1 MKLLAVL
8 ALSGLTVSV
17 SASGVQSGP
26 PAPGPEL
33 KKFAVMVGTW
43 KYEGT
48 AEKTALGPAAK
59 VSGTQTGQLIMGG
72 YVLQWTGQE
81 NGAFGGI
88 QWGEMDA
95 YDTAAKA
102 YTFYGYQNDGT
113 TWSGTYSIAGSTWK
127 GTSTMVV
134 KGTKYWAR
142 SEMVLAADG
151 KSATWTQDLSTDG
164 GKTWVKFQSQKLT
177 KQ

>member
-17 SASGVQSGP
+17 AASGVQTGP
-26 PAPGPEL
+26 PAPGPEV
-33 KKFAVMVGTW
+33 KKMAASVGTW

-48 AEKTALGPAAK
+48 SEKTPLGPAAK
-59 VSGTQTGQLIMGG
+59 VSGTQTAQWIMDG

-81 NGAFGGI
+81 TGAFGGI
-88 QWGEMDA
+88 KWGEVDA
-95 YDTAAKA
+95 YDAAAKA
-102 YTFYGYQNDGT
+102 YTFLGYQNDGS
-113 TWSGTYSIAGSTWK
+113 TWSGTFTIAANTWK
-127 GTSTMVV
+127 ANSTMVV
-134 KGTKYWAR
+134 KGTKYWFR
-142 SEMVLAADG
+142 SETVFAADG

-164 GKTWVKFQSQKLT
+164 GKTWMKFQSQKLT